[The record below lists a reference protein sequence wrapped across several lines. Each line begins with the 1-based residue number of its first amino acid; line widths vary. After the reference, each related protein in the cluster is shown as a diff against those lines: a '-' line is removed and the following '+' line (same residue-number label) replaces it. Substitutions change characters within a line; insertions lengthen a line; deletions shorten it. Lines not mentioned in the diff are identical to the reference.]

1 MTTRLQ
7 CDVADVELNVSD
19 VMAQEHAGEDG
30 AIPLSTVATGRK
42 VRLVTVDAGQNL
54 RSRLAAMGLVPNV
67 EMVVVRNG
75 HPGPFVINVKGSK
88 VMLGRGMAQKIM
100 VM

>member
-1 MTTRLQ
+1 MEQKKARPLSKVQ
-7 CDVADVELNVSD
+7 
-19 VMAQEHAGEDG
+19 AGEMVKLVG
-30 AIPLSTVATGRK
+30 IEAGRG
-42 VRLVTVDAGQNL
+42 LN
-54 RSRLAAMGLVPNV
+54 SRLTAMGLVPNV

-100 VM
+100 VI